1 MADTL
6 VAKANVGAGTDS
18 LAVDNIA
25 GGAAGVVKVALGIA
39 GAVDG
44 YVSGATPMPVAAAS
58 LPLPAGAATEATLA
72 TVAGTVGN
80 SNSPYVPGSTGQIM
94 LARRRDTDSSP
105 AADGD
110 LTVFNIDEE
119 GRLKVATKPATYAAV
134 TGSVAAVAQTVFAD
148 CQRFSNL
155 MIHCTGTF
163 GTVNCTFEGSLNSTN
178 GTDGNWFLVQA
189 IRSSTNTI
197 ETTTGNLSAA
207 PAYAWELSVNALK
220 FFRVRCTARTS
231 GTQDWTFIP
240 GTYAT
245 EPVPGAQVSATQPV
259 SGTVTANT
267 TPTAATASIV
277 NSAAT
282 TNGTVV
288 KASAGTLYSITA
300 SNTGAAVAFL
310 KLHNST
316 TVTVG
321 TTAVAM
327 TIPIPAGA
335 VLTIPFGSQGMRYGT
350 GICLS
355 ITNLA
360 ADTDTTAVAASQV
373 KTNIAFI

>member
-6 VAKANVGAGTDS
+6 LAKANVGAGTDQ

-44 YVSGATPMPVAAAS
+44 YVSDTTPMPVTSAS
-58 LPLPAGAATEATLA
+58 AYAEDTPHVSGAI
-72 TVAGTVGN
+72 GN
-80 SNSPYVPGSTGQIM
+80 LM
-94 LARRRDTDSSP
+94 LALRADSDVST
-105 AADGD
+105 ADDGD
-110 LTVFNIDEE
+110 YTVLKLDEQ
-119 GRLKVATKPATYAAV
+119 GRLKVASMPASYPAI
-134 TGSVAAVAQTVFAD
+134 TGSIAAVAGTVFAD
-148 CQRFSNL
+148 CVRFSNL
-155 MIHCTGTF
+155 MIHCSGTF
-163 GTVNCTFEGSLNSTN
+163 AAINCAFEGSLDSTN
-178 GTDGNWFLVQA
+178 GTDGTWFAVQA
-189 IRSSTNTI
+189 IRSNANTI
-197 ETTTGNLSAA
+197 ETTTGALSAA
-207 PAYAWELSVNALK
+207 PAYAWELSVNGLK
-220 FFRVRCTARTS
+220 YFRVRCTARTS
-231 GTQDWTFIP
+231 GTQNWVFIP

-245 EPVPGAQVSATQPV
+245 EPVPGAQISGTQPV
-259 SGTVTANT
+259 SGTVTAT
-267 TPTAATASIV
+267 VTGGTVVGVAPTASIV

-282 TNGTVV
+282 TNGTIV
-288 KASAGTLYSITA
+288 KGSAGTLYSITA

-335 VLTIPFGSQGMRYGT
+335 VVTIPFGSQGMRYGT

-360 ADTDTTAVAASQV
+360 GDTDTTAVTLGQV
-373 KTNIAFI
+373 KVNTAFI